1 MVGEEKQTAIQKWV
15 FESIQ
20 DVIGKAYE
28 ARLAHDR
35 ILSMNKS
42 HKRYWQLEK
51 ARKLV
56 WPTAE
61 VLLPREIHQTMKT
74 INLTRKSH

>member
-1 MVGEEKQTAIQKWV
+1 MAGEEKQTAIQKRM
-15 FESIQ
+15 FKSIQ
-20 DVIGKAYE
+20 NAVEKAYE
-28 ARLAHDR
+28 AHLAHDR

-51 ARKLV
+51 ARRLV

-61 VLLPREIHQTMKT
+61 IWQPRKMRQIKQ
-74 INLTRKSH
+74 L